1 MPKLTDNPK
10 SRTQIQAD
18 SDAKRSIKL
27 KAFKLHTDDIDF
39 IVQSAKE
46 LGLNQNELLMNAI
59 RDYVKKAQS

>member
-18 SDAKRSIKL
+18 SDAKRGIKL

-39 IVQSAKE
+39 IVQSAKN
-46 LGLNQNELLMNAI
+46 LGLNQNELIVKAV
-59 RDYVKKAQS
+59 RAYVAESF